1 MRIGALAAYEQA
13 LRDRG
18 PLGLHTTSGHRI
30 ELDMARY
37 LADADA
43 ADTTV
48 LERCVGPV
56 LDVGCGPGRIV
67 GALTAAGT
75 AALGVDIADAAVEI
89 TLQRG
94 ALALA
99 RDIFS
104 RLPGEGRWRTVLV
117 LDGNCGIGGDV
128 PALLRRM
135 RELTASD
142 GTVILEAAT
151 SVPGTDEVLTASF
164 STDGEDAPTFPWA
177 VASADVLQRYAEE
190 AGLAL
195 VEHWTH
201 SGRDFLMVRSDSTY
215 STAVQTTTTAAMIP
229 KFAT

>member
-1 MRIGALAAYEQA
+1 MRVGALAAYEQA

-18 PLGLHTTSGHRI
+18 PLGLRTSSGQRV

-37 LADADA
+37 LADADS
-43 ADTTV
+43 ADRTV

-67 GALTAAGT
+67 GALTESGVS
-75 AALGVDIADAAVEI
+75 ALGVDIADAAVEF

-117 LDGNCGIGGDV
+117 MDGNCGIGGDV
-128 PALLRRM
+128 PALLQRLV
-135 RELTASD
+135 ELTSD
-142 GTVILEAAT
+142 DGIVIIEAAT
-151 SVPGTDEVLTASF
+151 TVPGTDDVLTASF
-164 STDGEDAPTFPWA
+164 STDGEDGPTFPWA
-177 VASADVLQRYAEE
+177 IASADVLQSYAEQ

-195 VEHWTH
+195 VQRWSH
-201 SGRDFLMVRSDSTY
+201 SERDFLMLRSEAAYQAPVT
-215 STAVQTTTTAAMIP
+215 TTTTATMI
-229 KFAT
+229 A

>member
-1 MRIGALAAYEQA
+1 MRVGALAAYEQA

-18 PLGLHTTSGHRI
+18 PLGLQTTSGHRI

-43 ADTTV
+43 ADSTV

-67 GALTAAGT
+67 GALTAKGI
-75 AALGVDIADAAVEI
+75 AALGVDIADAAVEF

-94 ALALA
+94 ALALS

-135 RELTASD
+135 RELIGID

-151 SVPGTDEVLTASF
+151 DVPGTDDVLTASF
-164 STDGEDAPTFPWA
+164 STDGADGPTFPWA
-177 VASADVLQRYAEE
+177 VASADVLQGYAEQ
-190 AGLAL
+190 AGLEL

-201 SGRDFLMVRSDSTY
+201 SERDFLMVRSDATY
-215 STAVQTTTTAAMIP
+215 RTAVQTTTTAAMIP
-229 KFAT
+229 

>member
-1 MRIGALAAYEQA
+1 MRVGALAAYEQA

-18 PLGLHTTSGHRI
+18 PLGLRTSSGQRV

-43 ADTTV
+43 ADRTV

-67 GALTAAGT
+67 GALTESGVS
-75 AALGVDIADAAVEI
+75 ALGVDIADAAVEF

-117 LDGNCGIGGDV
+117 MDGNCGIGGDV
-128 PALLRRM
+128 PALLRRLV
-135 RELTASD
+135 ELTSD
-142 GTVILEAAT
+142 DGIMIIEAAT
-151 SVPGTDEVLTASF
+151 TVPGTDDVLTASF
-164 STDGEDAPTFPWA
+164 STDGEDGPTFPWA
-177 VASADVLQRYAEE
+177 IASADVLQRYAEQ

-195 VEHWTH
+195 VQRWSH
-201 SGRDFLMVRSDSTY
+201 SERDFLMLRSEAAY
-215 STAVQTTTTAAMIP
+215 QVPETTTTTPTMI
-229 KFAT
+229 A

>member
-1 MRIGALAAYEQA
+1 MRVGALAAYEQA

-18 PLGLHTTSGHRI
+18 PLGLRTSSGQRV

-43 ADTTV
+43 ADRTV

-67 GALTAAGT
+67 GALTESGVS
-75 AALGVDIADAAVEI
+75 ALGVDIADAAVEF

-117 LDGNCGIGGDV
+117 MDGNCGIGGDV
-128 PALLRRM
+128 PALLRRLV
-135 RELTASD
+135 ELTSD
-142 GTVILEAAT
+142 DGIMIIEAAT
-151 SVPGTDEVLTASF
+151 TVPGTDDVLTASF
-164 STDGEDAPTFPWA
+164 STDGEDGPTFPWA
-177 VASADVLQRYAEE
+177 IASADVLQRYAEQ

-195 VEHWTH
+195 VQRWSH
-201 SGRDFLMVRSDSTY
+201 SERDFLMLRSEAAY
-215 STAVQTTTTAAMIP
+215 QVPVTTTTTPTMI
-229 KFAT
+229 A

>member
-1 MRIGALAAYEQA
+1 MRVGALAAYEQA

-18 PLGLHTTSGHRI
+18 PLGLRTSSGQRV

-43 ADTTV
+43 ADRTV

-67 GALTAAGT
+67 GALTESGVS
-75 AALGVDIADAAVEI
+75 ALGVDIADAAVEF

-117 LDGNCGIGGDV
+117 MDGNCGIGGDV
-128 PALLRRM
+128 PALLRRLV
-135 RELTASD
+135 ELTSD
-142 GTVILEAAT
+142 DGIMIIEAAT
-151 SVPGTDEVLTASF
+151 TVSGTDDVLTASF
-164 STDGEDAPTFPWA
+164 STDGEDGPTFPWA
-177 VASADVLQRYAEE
+177 IASADVLQRYAEQ

-195 VEHWTH
+195 VQRWSH
-201 SGRDFLMVRSDSTY
+201 SERDFLMLRSEAAYQAPVT
-215 STAVQTTTTAAMIP
+215 TTTTATMI
-229 KFAT
+229 A